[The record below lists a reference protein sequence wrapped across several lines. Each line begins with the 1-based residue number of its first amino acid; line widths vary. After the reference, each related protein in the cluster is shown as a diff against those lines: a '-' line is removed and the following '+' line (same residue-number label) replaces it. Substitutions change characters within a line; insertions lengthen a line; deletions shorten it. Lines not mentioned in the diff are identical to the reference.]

1 MKNVTLLLVML
12 FSAAA
17 VSAQEKD
24 FSSIDIVVK
33 SFYEALAQ
41 DNGDARTQQ
50 LAALFTK
57 DGQISSVNHANNN
70 AASIKNGSWKT
81 FYAGSTSLYTSYSLS
96 NDEVERTVDFYGEIA
111 SVHSLVYQTLTQ
123 KTSKKEFAQLYWM
136 QLDLVY
142 LNNRWH
148 IDYASWTNQYQNV
161 AVEEAI
167 LSDTIWHQL
176 SK

>member
-1 MKNVTLLLVML
+1 MKNLSLFLVLLFTTISL
-12 FSAAA
+12 
-17 VSAQEKD
+17 SAQEKD

-41 DNGDARTQQ
+41 DNSDTRAQQ
-50 LAALFTK
+50 LATLFTK

-70 AASIKNGSWKT
+70 TASIKNGSWKT
-81 FYAGSTSLYTSYSLS
+81 FYTGSTSLYTSYLLS

-123 KTSKKEFAQLYWM
+123 KTSKREFAQLYWM

-142 LNNRWH
+142 LNNRWY

-176 SK
+176 TK

>member
-1 MKNVTLLLVML
+1 MKNLSLFLVLLFTTISL
-12 FSAAA
+12 
-17 VSAQEKD
+17 SAQEKD
-24 FSSIDIVVK
+24 FSSIDIVVQ

-41 DNGDARTQQ
+41 DNNEMRSQQ

-57 DGQISSVNHANNN
+57 DGQISSVNHANNKP
-70 AASIKNGSWKT
+70 ASIKTGSWKT
-81 FYAGSTSLYTSYSLS
+81 FYSGSTSLYASYFLS

-111 SVHSLVYQTLTQ
+111 SVHSLVYQTLIQ
-123 KTSKKEFAQLYWM
+123 KTSKKEYAQLYWM

-142 LNNRWH
+142 LNNRWYL
-148 IDYASWTNQYQNV
+148 DYTSWTNQYQNV